1 MFLDFPLYLQRRWAS
16 CARYF
21 HVFGLLIQDA
31 KGWCFEGPFFLGQR
45 YDLKHIGVSDSDI
58 YGMRQSDWR
67 PLVLGDKWYDLDDIL
82 VQH

>member
-1 MFLDFPLYLQRRWAS
+1 M
-16 CARYF
+16 
-21 HVFGLLIQDA
+21 FGLLIQDA